1 MQPDIQLNN
10 FTLSNKLEIFVDRKT
25 QLDPLDA
32 YVHDSSD
39 LFIEGIIEKYNPGHN
54 ILEP

>member
-1 MQPDIQLNN
+1 MKPDIQLNN

-25 QLDPLDA
+25 QLYHFDA
-32 YVHDSSD
+32 CVHDSSD
-39 LFIEGIIEKYNPGHN
+39 LLIEGIIEKYNPGHN

>member
-32 YVHDSSD
+32 HDSSD